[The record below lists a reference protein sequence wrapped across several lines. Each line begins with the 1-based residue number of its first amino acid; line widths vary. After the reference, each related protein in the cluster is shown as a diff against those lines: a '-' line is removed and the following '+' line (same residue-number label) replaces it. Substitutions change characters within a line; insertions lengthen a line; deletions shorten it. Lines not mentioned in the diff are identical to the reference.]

1 MKNRSRYLLVAI
13 ILIAFLCVGARTYYK
28 MQNRY
33 VTFEDENMAITIC
46 DALGEDVQ
54 PDEVRYKDLANITEL
69 DIGFLGNY
77 ETLIDIEKC
86 YALKNLYVNGYGGV
100 LDEQMEEGEPTKV
113 LTEAENLQMQEE
125 LAEIV
130 PSLKQLEVFIYANP
144 ENNANLHDMSFVA
157 KCNNLK
163 SLYISDSY
171 IYDYS
176 FLSECTDVEELFLA
190 GDQISTADALVE
202 LEGLK
207 KLCIYDTPL
216 SENEEEITRLCEAL
230 SETEIYVSADRIENK
245 DVKND

>member
-1 MKNRSRYLLVAI
+1 MSMMRRGDSMKNRSRYLLVAI

-54 PDEVRYKDLANITEL
+54 QDEVRYKDLANITEL

-130 PSLKQLEVFIYANP
+130 PSLKHQ
-144 ENNANLHDMSFVA
+144 
-157 KCNNLK
+157 
-163 SLYISDSY
+163 
-171 IYDYS
+171 
-176 FLSECTDVEELFLA
+176 
-190 GDQISTADALVE
+190 
-202 LEGLK
+202 
-207 KLCIYDTPL
+207 
-216 SENEEEITRLCEAL
+216 
-230 SETEIYVSADRIENK
+230 
-245 DVKND
+245 